1 MESGTRQEPIYPL
14 KIAFFVEGMY
24 ASGVDTLTRSLAKAL
39 RQMGHH
45 VVIFAP
51 WKEHDPATAEE
62 DLFVLSALRVNPGHA
77 IYLSYPIS
85 FHLIAEFKRQMFDLV
100 HIHTSGSVNL
110 LAWQVAKLFDLPV
123 VYTYHT
129 MSKEYVHYWGLNND
143 KMESL
148 ADSVA
153 KIYDKTVCNGTD
165 VVITPSAKAADYL
178 ARLEITPPV
187 TVIPNGIDL
196 QIFAPRPSD
205 YLQTRFGVPRDA
217 KVLLFVGR
225 LNQEKRPIL
234 AYELFRSLAR
244 THHDVCLVM
253 VGDGAMREQLA
264 QMALSDGLQ
273 KRLFVTGLVDHADM
287 PAVYNA
293 ADIWISTSTSE
304 VHPMVALEAVACG
317 LPVVAWRDRA
327 LEGVIEN
334 GVNGFVVETEEA
346 FVSAIHRLLHDDV
359 LFHAMQR
366 AANQKSQAFGIKT
379 TAERT
384 LQVYTELIRH
394 HAERNNSAPHYGG
407 SNNSA

>member
-1 MESGTRQEPIYPL
+1 MESGSSQEPTYPL

-24 ASGVDTLTRSLAKAL
+24 ASGVDTLTRALARAL
-39 RQMGHH
+39 RQMGHR

-85 FHLIAEFKRQMFDLV
+85 FHLIAEFKRQLFDLV

-110 LAWQVAKLFDLPV
+110 LAWQVAALFDLPI

-129 MSKEYVHYWGLNND
+129 MSKEYVHYWGLNHD

-153 KIYDKTVCNGTD
+153 KLYDKMVCNSTD
-165 VVITPSAKAADYL
+165 RVLTPSAKAADYL
-178 ARLEITPPV
+178 AHLEITPPV
-187 TVIPNGIDL
+187 TVIPNGIEL
-196 QIFAPRPSD
+196 QCFAPRPSD
-205 YLQTRFGVPRDA
+205 FLQTRFGVPPAA

-225 LNQEKRPIL
+225 LNQEKRPLL
-234 AYELFRSLAR
+234 AYEVFRTLAQRR
-244 THHDVCLVM
+244 TDLCLVM
-253 VGDGAMREQLA
+253 AGDGVLAAPLA
-264 QMALSDGLQ
+264 QMARSDGLQ
-273 KRLFVTGLVDHADM
+273 ARLFLIGLVDHADM

-293 ADIWISTSTSE
+293 ADIWVSTSTSE

-327 LEGVIEN
+327 LEGVIED
-334 GVNGFVVETEEA
+334 GVNGFVVETEQT
-346 FVSAIHRLLHDDV
+346 FVHAIQRLLDDGE
-359 LFHAMQR
+359 LYHAMQR
-366 AANQKSQAFGIKT
+366 AANQKRQAFGIET
-379 TAERT
+379 TAKRT
-384 LQVYTELIRH
+384 LQVYRELIRH
-394 HAERNNSAPHYGG
+394 HAARRS
-407 SNNSA
+407 SDT